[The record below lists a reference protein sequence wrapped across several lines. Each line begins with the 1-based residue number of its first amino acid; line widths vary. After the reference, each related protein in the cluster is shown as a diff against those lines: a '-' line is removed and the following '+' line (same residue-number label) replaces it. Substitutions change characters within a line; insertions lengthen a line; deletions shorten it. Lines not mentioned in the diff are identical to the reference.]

1 MSDYEAVLQR
11 LTRWVEEQPDK
22 KVWTF
27 LDDRGEFVEDY
38 SYQELQAA
46 TDHLAEYLTSPHVPL
61 KRGDRVLLVFFPGL

>member
-27 LDDRGEFVEDY
+27 LDDRGDFVEDY
-38 SYQELQAA
+38 SYQ
-46 TDHLAEYLTSPHVPL
+46 V
-61 KRGDRVLLVFFPGL
+61 RDRVDR